1 MLAKCN
7 RNGKGGVSMA
17 KRKRIGMEV
26 ALAAAEA
33 VGMCNVDVAAVY
45 PITPQSHIAEHLS
58 ELVADGKTDTEY
70 VTVESEHTSMSV
82 CIGASATGARAYTAT
97 CAQGLMLM
105 HELLPIASAM
115 RCPIVMSVANRPVN
129 APLNILSDHSDIM
142 PQRDSGWIVI
152 FSENGQEVVDLT
164 LMAYRIA
171 EDKDVMLPVIIC
183 IDGFILTHMV
193 EPMEF
198 PDQKEIDKFLPDYKP
213 YATLHPDKPLT
224 MGAFAMPDFFPQMMK
239 AKDMALL
246 NSKKTI
252 VKVWDEWE
260 RKFGRRYRPVE
271 TYRTDGAEVILVT
284 MGSMSETA
292 ELGVDELRDK
302 GVSVGLVKIRLWRP
316 FPSDELKAAVK
327 GARILAVMD
336 RAVSPGTG
344 GGPVFTDVK
353 AVFYGED
360 SRPIIVNYV
369 MGLGGIDVTVGD
381 FVKMGEKAAKAKKEE
396 YEFYGVMG

>member
-1 MLAKCN
+1 
-7 RNGKGGVSMA
+7 MA

-164 LMAYRIA
+164 LQAYRIA

-198 PDQKEIDKFLPDYKP
+198 PDQKEMDKFLPDYKP

-260 RKFGRRYRPVE
+260 KKFGRRYRPVE
-271 TYRTDGAEVILVT
+271 TYRAKGAEVILVT

-316 FPSDELKAAVK
+316 FPSDELKVAVK

>member
-1 MLAKCN
+1 
-7 RNGKGGVSMA
+7 MA
-17 KRKRIGMEV
+17 KRNRVGMEV

-58 ELVADGKTDTEY
+58 DLVADGKTDTEY
-70 VTVESEHTSMSV
+70 VTVESEHSSMSV

-97 CAQGLMLM
+97 CSQGLMLM

-115 RCPIVMSVANRPVN
+115 RLPIVMSVANRPVN

-152 FSENGQEVVDLT
+152 FSENGQEVIDLT

-171 EDKDVMLPVIIC
+171 EDKDVMLPVIIG

-198 PDQKEIDKFLPDYKP
+198 PDQKEIDAFLPPYTP

-252 VKVWDEWE
+252 LKIWDEWG
-260 RKFGRRYRPVE
+260 KQFGRQYRPVE
-271 TYRTDGAEVILVT
+271 TYRTEGAEVILVT

-292 ELGVDELRDK
+292 ELGVDELRAK
-302 GVSVGLVKIRLWRP
+302 GVPAGLAKIRLWRP
-316 FPSDELKAAVK
+316 FPSDELKAAAR
-327 GARILAVMD
+327 GARVLAVMD
-336 RAVSPGTG
+336 RAVSCGRS

-353 AVFYGED
+353 AAFYSEER
-360 SRPIIVNYV
+360 RPVIVNYV
-369 MGLGGIDVTVGD
+369 MGLGGVDVTVGD
-381 FVKMGEKAAKAKKEE
+381 FVKMGAEASKAKKEN
-396 YEFYGVMG
+396 YEFYGVME